1 MTIGIITLHS
11 NTNFG
16 GGLQQIALFETL
28 KALGHDPK
36 FLCVQ
41 NDVTESTARHL
52 LGIVSS
58 YSIRQ
63 LFDAVHEAFRRIADK
78 REPETPNWTLYKKT
92 DEFNYTRLNYTPK
105 FGLAELPVYVAACD
119 ALVFGSD
126 QVWTDVYSPV
136 LPYFGDGMHGF
147 GGKKIAYAACSVHRR
162 VPIYN
167 RRKIRTLLSDFDAVS
182 VRDETSRELVRN
194 YSALN
199 PQLVCDPTLLYDFKA
214 YLKHSPIEGDYI
226 FAYVLGDKT
235 SDWHQR
241 NIDKI
246 KAETGISK
254 VVVLT
259 TSLDEKYPWADI
271 VITDALAIDWMN
283 ILQGASFVYTNS
295 FHAVIFS
302 LKFHRQF
309 IAYYGDIARSSRMIG
324 LRSQFGLDGR
334 IVKEPIAVD
343 LNNQIEFAATDS
355 IIADLAIDSMAFL
368 KSALDN
374 TQINYGI

>member
-1 MTIGIITLHS
+1 MRIGILTLHS
-11 NTNFG
+11 NTNYG

-28 KALGHDPK
+28 KSLGHDPE

-41 NDVTESTARHL
+41 NNATGSAARRL

-58 YSIRQ
+58 YSLRQ
-63 LFDAVHEAFRRIADK
+63 LFDAVHEAFRRITVK
-78 REPETPNWTLYKKT
+78 REPGTPNWILYNKT

-105 FGLAELPVYVAACD
+105 FGLAELPGYVAACD

-136 LPYFGDGMHGF
+136 LPYFGDGMPGF
-147 GGKKIAYAACSVHRR
+147 DGKKIAYAACSVHRR
-162 VPIYN
+162 APIFN
-167 RRKIRTLLSDFDAVS
+167 RRKIRSLLSEFDAVS
-182 VRDETSRELVRN
+182 VRDETTRQLVRN
-194 YSALN
+194 YSSFN

-214 YLKHSPIEGDYI
+214 YLKPSPIEGDYI

-235 SDWHQR
+235 ADWHQR
-241 NIDKI
+241 NVDKI

-254 VVVLT
+254 VVALT
-259 TSLDEKYPWADI
+259 TSLDEKFLWADI
-271 VITDALAIDWMN
+271 VITDALAVDWMN
-283 ILQGASFVYTNS
+283 ILRGAAFVYTNS

-309 IAYYGDIARSSRMIG
+309 VAYYGDIVRSSRMTG
-324 LRSQFGLDGR
+324 LRSQFGLDCR

-343 LNNQIEFAATDS
+343 LNKQIEFAATDS
-355 IIADLAIDSMAFL
+355 IIAGLATDSMAFL
-368 KSALDN
+368 KSAL
-374 TQINYGI
+374 